1 MALVFNGRC
10 LARPIGGVERYA
22 RQLLPLLARLEPA
35 MRVVV
40 PRQAPPSGLDVD
52 LLVEPFGRLRGH
64 AWEQFDLPRAL
75 GPGDAL
81 LSPAN
86 TAPLRA
92 GRQAVVVHDLAFL
105 HHPEWFRPA
114 FARWYR
120 WLMPRL
126 MLRATTVITVS
137 EAMRDEILQAY
148 APDPAK
154 VFVVPPHAQAPP
166 VGDGTPCDVPGP
178 FVLLVGHDDPRKGV
192 LPAIDLL
199 HAAEPGLH
207 AVVVG
212 RERRP
217 FRRVAR
223 PADPRVTWLGPVDDL
238 QLHWLYRHAR
248 ALIHPSHYEGF
259 GLTVLEALQRG
270 CPVVAR
276 PLPVIR
282 DAFGAEV
289 HACTFTGSDDL
300 SDVLARIP
308 VRRTEALAAPSP
320 AASAFTGQ
328 RTTDALRSALDHLL
342 RS

>member
-10 LARPIGGVERYA
+10 LSRPIGGVERYA
-22 RQLLPLLARLEPA
+22 RQLLPLLARIDPG

-40 PRQAPPSGLDVD
+40 PPHEPAFGLGDG
-52 LLVEPFGRLRGH
+52 LVAEPFGHLGGH
-64 AWEQFDLPRAL
+64 AWEQFDLPRAP
-75 GPGDAL
+75 GPHDAL
-81 LSPAN
+81 ISPAN

-120 WLMPRL
+120 WLVPRL
-126 MLRATTVITVS
+126 VQRATTVITVS
-137 EAMRDEILQAY
+137 EAMRGELLQAY

-166 VGDGTPCDVPGP
+166 EGDGKPCHVPRP
-178 FVLLVGHDDPRKGV
+178 FVLLVGHDDPRKAV
-192 LPAIDLL
+192 VPALDLL
-199 HAAEPGLH
+199 HAAAPGLH

-217 FRRVAR
+217 FRRAAR
-223 PADPRVTWLGPVDDL
+223 PPDPRVTWLGPVDDL

-248 ALIHPSHYEGF
+248 ALLHPSLYEGF

-282 DAFGAEV
+282 EAFGDEV

-300 SDVLARIP
+300 SAVLARLP
-308 VRRTEALAAPSP
+308 ARGTEALADRSP
-320 AASAFTGQ
+320 AAGTFTGQ
-328 RTTDALRSALDHLL
+328 RTTDALRSAIDHLL